1 MAISRPLRILQ
12 AGQDLGV
19 VRIDRGATWLAPV
32 RLFLR
37 QNLAIQILEGLVA
50 GILVGRLLP
59 ASALAPLSG
68 LGDGFIRL
76 FQMPVLPFLSVSLIA
91 GVGRLQFAQAS
102 RLLGRS
108 ALVLIG
114 FWLVVLLAV
123 LLVPLGFPSWHDAS
137 FFKPSLLQAPKPLDL
152 TELFIPVNPFAAF
165 AETQIPAVVLF
176 SLALGIA
183 LIAVPKR
190 QPLIDVFDRIAEAL
204 LGISAFVARFTPLG
218 VFAILATAS
227 ASIESSQLP
236 RLAVYVV
243 LQGGIALLLA
253 GLFLPLVIAGVTP
266 IPVRQLLR
274 SFRTP
279 LTIAFATANML
290 VVLPILV
297 ELSKKLLY
305 EARAAHLAPGV
316 SEQELKDQVDLP
328 VEVLAPLA
336 LVFPDMGRLLSLA
349 FVPFA
354 GWLTGNS
361 ISLQEMPGFL
371 LTGLASAFLEGILAM
386 TFLLDRMGLPSD
398 LVQLYIAIDQLA
410 VARLGTLLACMSV
423 IALVII
429 GTWVSLEGFPKRFRR
444 LVPAATALAVFPGFV
459 LLSRVGFQL
468 LPKPVNSARDQLM
481 HQDFALAKGRAP
493 VVQGWTPVDQPGDWQ
508 AIRRARAIRYCVH
521 EQDYPM
527 AYRNADGELVGA
539 DVEMGMLFAK
549 QMGLKPSYVLID
561 RIGNENDPRPD
572 GLQALERGYCDLKLS
587 SDVMAPMQAA
597 RTRFTDAHLTYG
609 VALLIKGSALSSK
622 RQWSDLVEVQ
632 GLRVGLGFEAPF
644 LLRLVAGWLPQAKF
658 ISSQGT
664 DALLKALQEGR
675 LDAVLVTAQQGASWN
690 VLQPNLTLLVPQP
703 LKSLPAARQLPWKS
717 AALAGVWN
725 AWLRFQEMDGTRQT
739 VYRHWVE
746 GIELRKDKS

>member
-1 MAISRPLRILQ
+1 MVGINRRA
-12 AGQDLGV
+12 A
-19 VRIDRGATWLAPV
+19 WLAPL
-32 RLFLR
+32 RWFLR
-37 QNLAIQILEGLVA
+37 QNLAVQILEGLVA

-59 ASALAPLSG
+59 ATALAPLSD

-76 FQMPVLPFLSVSLIA
+76 FQMPVLPFLSISLIA
-91 GVGRLQFAQAS
+91 GVGRLQLGQAS

-108 ALVLIG
+108 ALVLLS

-183 LIAVPKR
+183 LIAVPRR

-218 VFAILATAS
+218 VFAILATAT

-290 VVLPILV
+290 VVLPLLV

-305 EARAAHLAPGV
+305 DARAAHVAPGV

-354 GWLTGNS
+354 GWLTGNG

-371 LTGLASAFLEGILAM
+371 ITGLASSFLEGILAM

-429 GTWVSLEGFPKRFRR
+429 GTWVSLEGFPKRFAR

-459 LLSRVGFQL
+459 LLSRAGFQL
-468 LPKPVNSARDQLM
+468 LPKPGNSDRDQLM
-481 HQDFALAKGRAP
+481 HQDFALAKGPAP
-493 VVQGWTPVDQPGDWQ
+493 VVPGWRAVNQPGNWQ
-508 AIRRARAIRYCVH
+508 AIRQANAIRYCVH

-527 AYRNADGELVGA
+527 AYRNADGALVGA
-539 DVEMGMLFAK
+539 DVEMGLLFAK
-549 QMGLKPSYVLID
+549 QMKLKPSFVLIN
-561 RIGNENDPRPD
+561 RIGKENDPRPD
-572 GLQALERGYCDLKLS
+572 GVEALERGYCDMKLS

-597 RTRFTDAHLTYG
+597 RTRYTNSHLTYG
-609 VALLIKGSALSSK
+609 VALLIRGQALSSK
-622 RQWSDLVEVQ
+622 REWSDLVEVK
-632 GLRVGLGFEAPF
+632 GLRVGLGFDAPF
-644 LLRLVAGWLPQAKF
+644 LLRLVSGWLPQAKF
-658 ISSQGT
+658 ISDQGT
-664 DALLKALQEGR
+664 AELLKALQAGR

-703 LKSLPAARQLPWKS
+703 LKSLPAARQLPWDS

-725 AWLRFQEMDGTRQT
+725 SWLRFQDMDGTRQT

-746 GIELRKDKS
+746 GVELRKNKD

>member
-1 MAISRPLRILQ
+1 MDDSKLSLLHLPPLS
-12 AGQDLGV
+12 
-19 VRIDRGATWLAPV
+19 WLL
-32 RLFLR
+32 RLYHGFIR
-37 QNLAIQILEGLVA
+37 QSLAIQILQGLVA
-50 GILVGRLLP
+50 GLLAGRLLP
-59 ASALAPLSG
+59 PPLLGPLSPV
-68 LGDGFIRL
+68 GDGFLRL

-91 GVGRLQFAQAS
+91 GVGRLHLAQAS

-108 ALVLIG
+108 ALVLIS
-114 FWLVVLLAV
+114 FWAVVLLAV
-123 LLVPLGFPSWHDAS
+123 LLVPVGFPSWHDAS

-165 AETQIPAVVLF
+165 ADTQIPAVVLF

-190 QPLIDVFDRIAEAL
+190 QPLIDVFDRIADAL
-204 LGISAFVARFTPLG
+204 LGISAFVARFTPVG
-218 VFAILATAS
+218 VFAILATAT
-227 ASIESSQLP
+227 ASMESSQLP

-243 LQGGIALLLA
+243 LQGGIALLMA
-253 GLFLPLVIAGVTP
+253 GLVLPLVIAGVTP
-266 IPVRQLLR
+266 IPARQLLR
-274 SFRTP
+274 RFRTP

-290 VVLPILV
+290 VVLPMLV
-297 ELSKKLLY
+297 ELSKQLLF
-305 EARAAHLAPGV
+305 EARAALASPGV
-316 SEQELKDQVDLP
+316 SDQEIKDQVDLP

-354 GWLTGNS
+354 GWLTGNA
-361 ISLQEMPGFL
+361 ISFQEMPGFL

-398 LVQLYIAIDQLA
+398 LVQLYIAIDQVA

-429 GTWVSLEGFPKRFRR
+429 GTWVSLEGFPKHFSR
-444 LVPAATALAVFPGFV
+444 LLPAATALAVLPGFV
-459 LLSRVGFQL
+459 LLSRASFQW
-468 LPKPVNSARDQLM
+468 LPKPGNSDREQLM
-481 HQDFALAKGRAP
+481 HQGFALAKGRASVVDGWSP
-493 VVQGWTPVDQPGDWQ
+493 VERPGNWQ

-527 AYRNADGELVGA
+527 SYRNAAGDLVGA

-549 QMGLKPSYVLID
+549 QMGLKPSYVLIN
-561 RIGNENDPRPD
+561 RVGQQNQPRPD
-572 GLQALERGYCDLKLS
+572 TLEALERGYCDMKLS
-587 SDVMAPMQAA
+587 SDVMAPMDAA
-597 RTRFTDAHLTYG
+597 RTRYTDSHLTYG

-622 RQWSDLVEVQ
+622 RAWSDLTELK
-632 GLRVGLGFEAPF
+632 GLQVGLAFDDPF
-644 LLRLVAGWLPQAKF
+644 LLRLVSGWLPQAKF

-664 DALLKALQEGR
+664 PELLEALQAGR

-703 LKSLPAARQLPWKS
+703 LRSLPAARQLPLGS
-717 AALAGVWN
+717 EPLAGVWN
-725 AWLRFQEMDGTRQT
+725 SWLRFQDMDGTRKV
-739 VYRHWVE
+739 VYGHWVE
-746 GIELRKDKS
+746 GVELPKR